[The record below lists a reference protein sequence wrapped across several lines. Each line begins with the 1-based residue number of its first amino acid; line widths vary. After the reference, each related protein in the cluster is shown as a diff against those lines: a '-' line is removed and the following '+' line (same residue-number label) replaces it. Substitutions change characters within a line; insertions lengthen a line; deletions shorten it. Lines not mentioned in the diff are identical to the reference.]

1 MATQTERMASRL
13 PAKLHRV
20 LKARFSGDSRVI
32 SLCAEF
38 LSRKEYDRRFVTKL
52 LAISDGSAG
61 DSWNIRLFA
70 TLILANQCRQL
81 DPGNEEEFKFLFV
94 KFGIFAPKANRI
106 NDRVLREGYTSTDF
120 HLFVVQFLRTL
131 NRLERIHRKIQGQQT
146 TPRVL
151 DEFIYVSREPCKLSL
166 ARYLFTPDEVADRIF
181 EQLNVSSGVTSP
193 LAEEGEREAEHYLS
207 KLPDYEKGIFRKLA
221 ASAHVY
227 WVSERTPSE
236 INSIVERPIET
247 VACAVKPPG
256 SPMEFE
262 IKRTGLRATFPLT
275 ASFAYSTGEP
285 MPPSHRLQGGASTAS
300 LRWESHQAAVVSEIY
315 RFVHE
320 CEAPVSKLLSLAT
333 YKTVPLKDDKIHL
346 LDYFTDPD
354 VFGDGYEHMREQ
366 MAQCVSNFDLQ
377 YGDELADL
385 PGAVGLTGR
394 FFAHVLPCQ
403 GILAQTSSY
412 RLDTLAAYLS
422 PAGPDAYFI
431 EGLKRASYTRH
442 EAKQFTDSLLD
453 EILGIYIAPNVA
465 YEEHSRYLRA
475 AFAIPAN
482 RIRAD
487 RFHASTIGDLGMLWG
502 TILAMGAYSFG
513 ESFVGRNL
521 GLKSSFNGG
530 EWTVKL
536 FAMDHDNL
544 RIPDEEEESFWPHP
558 AFRASVVDESFLCA
572 NPGRPKQIEGS
583 SLWCLEEIYRVDA
596 PTRAR
601 SKDYLHRAM
610 EKGYKQT
617 RHGMDHNPSVQR
629 LFSKSYIRHMH
640 DWDAI
645 VSAYLKICGH
655 PAEVLDWKN
664 RTKAY
669 LLSRNYSEEVIANY
683 LKGIEKHDD
692 VVKRYSFLYE
702 DIDGS
707 RSSLSGSNRR
717 NGF

>member
-1 MATQTERMASRL
+1 MATPTERMAPRL

-20 LKARFSGDSRVI
+20 LKRHFGGDSRAAY
-32 SLCAEF
+32 LCAEF
-38 LSRKEYDRRFVTKL
+38 LSREGYDRRFVTKL
-52 LAISDGSAG
+52 LAVSDGSAG
-61 DSWNIRLFA
+61 DSWNTRLFA
-70 TLILANQCRQL
+70 TLVLANQCRRL
-81 DPGNEEEFKFLFV
+81 DPGNEAEFKFLFG
-94 KFGIFAPKANRI
+94 KLGIFSPKGNRI
-106 NDRVLREGYTSTDF
+106 NNRVLREGYTSTDF
-120 HLFVVQFLRTL
+120 HVFVVQFLRTL

-146 TPRVL
+146 TPEGL
-151 DEFIYVSREPCKLSL
+151 NEFICVSREPCKLSL
-166 ARYLFTPDEVADRIF
+166 ARYLFTPEEVADRVVD
-181 EQLNVSSGVTSP
+181 QLNVSSGVTSP

-207 KLPDYEKGIFRKLA
+207 SLPDYEKGIFQKLV

-236 INSIVERPIET
+236 INSIVERPIDT

-256 SPMEFE
+256 SLMEFE

-275 ASFAYSTGEP
+275 ASFTYSTGEP
-285 MPPSHRLQGGASTAS
+285 LPPSHRLQGGASTAS
-300 LRWESHQAAVVSEIY
+300 LRWESHQAAVVSHIY
-315 RFVHE
+315 RFVHQSD
-320 CEAPVSKLLSLAT
+320 APVSKLLSLAT
-333 YKTVPLKDDKIHL
+333 YKTVPLKGQKIHL

-354 VFGDGYEHMREQ
+354 VFGDGYEHMREH

-385 PGAVGLTGR
+385 PGEVGLTGR
-394 FFAHVLPCQ
+394 FLAHVLPCQ

-412 RLDTLAAYLS
+412 RLDTVATYLS
-422 PAGPDAYFI
+422 AVGPDAYFI
-431 EGLKRASYTRH
+431 KGLKRTSYSRH

-453 EILGIYIAPNVA
+453 EILGVYIAPDVT

-502 TILAMGAYSFG
+502 TILALGAYSFG

-521 GLKSSFNGG
+521 GLRSSFNGG

-583 SLWCLEEIYRVDA
+583 SLWCLEEIYHAEA

-617 RHGMDHNPSVQR
+617 RRGMDHDPSVQR

-640 DWDAI
+640 DWDVI
-645 VSAYLKICGH
+645 VSDYLKICANS
-655 PAEVLDWKN
+655 AEIADWKN
-664 RTKAY
+664 RSRAY
-669 LLSRNYSEEVIANY
+669 LLSRNCSEEVIANY
-683 LKGIEKHDD
+683 LKGVEKHDD

-702 DIDGS
+702 DINGS
-707 RSSLSGSNRR
+707 WSSLSGANRR